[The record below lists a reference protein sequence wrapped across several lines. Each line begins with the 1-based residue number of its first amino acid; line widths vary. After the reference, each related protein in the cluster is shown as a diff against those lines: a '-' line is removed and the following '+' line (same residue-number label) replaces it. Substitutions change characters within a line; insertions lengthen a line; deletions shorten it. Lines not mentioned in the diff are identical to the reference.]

1 MKSPA
6 SHRLTVFLLCIA
18 AQVQL
23 WAAPALVIDDRILRS
38 IEEAKTPELSA
49 EVQTLIAGLP
59 QIKDILA
66 KENTDI
72 IEEERYAKERIAAL
86 QEAGEAPL
94 QATTNALAEA
104 TGIVV
109 VLGNSLPPAPTV
121 VKGMLSCIC
130 VDKTRGLFLTAAHPF
145 QQAGDL
151 DRVMIIG
158 RDGRIA
164 GIARVLLRST
174 GSDLVLFTT
183 RQEFTGE
190 VAGIGKAPLVGDQLW
205 VSGSVPGAVFLQLG
219 AKVARAA
226 IPDYGMFG
234 RSRAK
239 WFDLDRG
246 FPSGLSG
253 SGVFDT
259 TGRLVGIAMR
269 NISVTSHGSV
279 GATLDLG
286 RSIELYPLLSELR

>member
-1 MKSPA
+1 MKSTA
-6 SHRLTVFLLCIA
+6 LYRLTVLLLCIA
-18 AQVQL
+18 AQAQL
-23 WAAPALVIDDRILRS
+23 WAEPALMIDDKILRS

-49 EVQTLIAGLP
+49 KVQSLIAGLP

-66 KENTDI
+66 KADTDI
-72 IEEERYAKERIAAL
+72 VEEARYAKERLAAL

-94 QATTNALAEA
+94 QAATTALAEA

-109 VLGNSLPPAPTV
+109 VLGNSLPPAPAS

-130 VDKTRGLFLTAAHPF
+130 VDKAKGLFLTAAHPF
-145 QQAGDL
+145 QQAGEL

-174 GSDLVLFTT
+174 ASDIVLFTT

-219 AKVARAA
+219 GRVARAS
-226 IPDYGMFG
+226 IPNYEMFG

-246 FPSGLSG
+246 FPGGLSG
-253 SGVFDT
+253 GGVFDT
-259 TGRLVGIAMR
+259 TGRLVGVAMR
-269 NISVTSHGSV
+269 NLSVTSPDAV